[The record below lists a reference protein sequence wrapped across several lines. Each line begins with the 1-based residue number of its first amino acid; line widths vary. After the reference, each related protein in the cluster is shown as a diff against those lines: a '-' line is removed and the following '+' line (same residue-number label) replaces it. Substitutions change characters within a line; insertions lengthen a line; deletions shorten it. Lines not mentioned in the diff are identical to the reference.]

1 LPDHARPEIAA
12 GSLKTVENVVM
23 EKQSSEEID
32 RDLPPPTGTLFV
44 MFVYLGALCAMWGAT
59 YWLLVT
65 R

>member
-1 LPDHARPEIAA
+1 
-12 GSLKTVENVVM
+12 M